1 MFKESQE
8 LPKFKPGELVK
19 VNDLTHD
26 SQMPTHRIG
35 LVVEEIPA
43 TKSFTKMYTILFVGT
58 DIELKFHEMFLESVN
73 KDLT

>member
-1 MFKESQE
+1 MYKESQE

-19 VNDLTHD
+19 VNHLTHD
-26 SQMPTHRIG
+26 SRMPTHRTG

-58 DIELKFHEMFLESVN
+58 DVELKFHEMFLESVN